1 MKKLLSVFLSA
12 ILLLPFSVFFCS
24 FAAGGEIFVAPDGD
38 DGNDGSLSAPL
49 ATLSAAK
56 EKAKASGAS
65 TVVFRA
71 GTYTF
76 YDTVQFCAA
85 DQANVTYKAY
95 NGERVVFTAG
105 VPYTGFERCTVNGV
119 AAFKKAV
126 GSGAAFNALFHKQHT
141 LRRTRYPAQGY
152 LYAAD
157 QSIDD
162 VINPDDD
169 YDYVDYYYHTKG
181 LITKESIPAFQ
192 NMSDIFIRILHYWKD
207 EMATVTGFDAASG
220 RLTFSRPTSMTV
232 KQGDRFFFENVF
244 EMLREPG
251 EWYLDKAEG
260 VLYYIPFEGEQP
272 DTLTLWGAETETMIA
287 VDGADGISFENILFW
302 GNGFNIPH
310 GNAGMDESSQAG
322 YDAPPCLSYRHA
334 KGFTVKNC
342 EFSNIAGCAVFL
354 GEAVQNAVIDS
365 NAFEQLGAQAVYI
378 RGQNISVDD
387 PLVTKSITVRNNLV
401 NGYGRVFF
409 NAVGVLI
416 IHANSVDVLH
426 NEIHD
431 GYYTAI
437 SVGWRWGY
445 EYSVTYHNHICD
457 NLIYDIGQGWLSDM
471 GGIYTLG
478 VQPGT
483 VLSGNCI
490 HNVAADPGEGGYGG
504 WGIYPD
510 EGSSNML
517 IEKNL
522 VFACGN
528 DSYHLHYGENN
539 TVRNNIFAL
548 SSESQVRVV
557 SRTEGKL
564 TARFTDNILLTD
576 GKAATFSHMQGK
588 NLFEA
593 KHNFLWDL
601 TCGDEVYVNQNGDAN
616 RSMTVK
622 QAEKKGWL
630 EDSVVV
636 DPKFRDAAN
645 FDFTLAEDSPVL
657 QQGFEP
663 WDYSAAGTVAG
674 TVVGLNHAGG
684 QTPYN
689 AGAKPQQYKASFTVW
704 TRFLHFFRVAFDWI
718 KGLFTR

>member
-12 ILLLPFSVFFCS
+12 VLLLPFSVLFCS
-24 FAAGGEIFVAPDGD
+24 YAAGGEIFVAPNGSD
-38 DGNDGSLSAPL
+38 DNEGTQSSPL

-56 EKAKASGAS
+56 EKAKATGAS
-65 TVVFRA
+65 TVYFRE
-71 GTYTF
+71 GIYTF
-76 YDTVQFCAA
+76 YDTVSFDSD
-85 DQANVTYKAY
+85 DQPNVTYKAY
-95 NGERVVFTAG
+95 HGERVTFTAG

-119 AAFKKAV
+119 TAFKKAV
-126 GSGAAFNALFHKQHT
+126 GQSAAFNALFHEQQT

-152 LYAAD
+152 LYVSD
-157 QSIDD
+157 QSIED
-162 VINPDDD
+162 VLNPDDESD
-169 YDYVDYYYHTKG
+169 YFYHSIAF
-181 LITKESIPAFQ
+181 ITKENIPAFK

-207 EMATVTGFDAASG
+207 EMATVTGFDASSG

-251 EWYLDKAEG
+251 EWYLDKTEG
-260 VLYYIPFEGEQP
+260 ALYYVPFEGEQP
-272 DTLTLWGAETETMIA
+272 DTLTLWGAETETMIS
-287 VDGADGISFENILFW
+287 VDGADGISFENILFR

-310 GNAGMDESSQAG
+310 GNTGMDESSQAG
-322 YDAPPCLSYRHA
+322 YDAPPCLSYRAA

-342 EFSNIAGCAVFL
+342 EFRNIAGCAVFL

-365 NAFEQLGAQAVYI
+365 NSFEQLGAQAVYI
-378 RGQNISVDD
+378 RGKNIPVDD
-387 PLVTKSITVRNNLV
+387 PSVTKQITVRNNLV

-437 SVGWRWGY
+437 SVGWSWGY
-445 EYSVTYHNHICD
+445 NYSVTYDNHICD

-548 SSESQVRVV
+548 SAESQIRVV

-576 GKAATFSHMQGK
+576 GKAATFSHMHEKG
-588 NLFEA
+588 LYEA
-593 KHNFLWDL
+593 KHNFFWDL
-601 TCGDEVYVNQNGDAN
+601 TYGDEVYVNQNGDAKK
-616 RSMTVK
+616 SMTVRR
-622 QAEKKGWL
+622 AEKKGLL
-630 EDSVVV
+630 ENSVIV
-636 DPKFRDAAN
+636 DPKFRDAAH
-645 FDFTLAEDSPVL
+645 FDFALEADSPVL
-657 QQGFEP
+657 QQGFEA
-663 WDYSAAGTVAG
+663 WDYSAAGTIDG
-674 TVVGLNHAGG
+674 TVVGLDRAGG

-689 AGAKPQQYKASFTVW
+689 ANAKTQQYRESFTFW
-704 TRFLHFFRVAFDWI
+704 TLIRHAFRVVFDWI
-718 KGLFTR
+718 KGLFASG